1 MNEVDNFILQK
12 NVENG
17 KGPSI
22 GKHRTKRE
30 NFLADPAAYQEQIDC
45 RIKKPDMNLKWYSV
59 IWLSEAE
66 KKRHA

>member
-12 NVENG
+12 DVENG

-30 NFLADPAAYQEQIDC
+30 NFLADPAAYQEQIDLQNQKT
-45 RIKKPDMNLKWYSV
+45 RHEFEMV
-59 IWLSEAE
+59 LSDLTL
-66 KKRHA
+66 RG